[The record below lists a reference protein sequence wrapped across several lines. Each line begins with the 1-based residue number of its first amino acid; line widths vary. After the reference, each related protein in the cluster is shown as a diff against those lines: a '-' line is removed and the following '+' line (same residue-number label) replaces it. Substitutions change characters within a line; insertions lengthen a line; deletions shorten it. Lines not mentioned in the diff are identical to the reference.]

1 MAAIPETTPSATR
14 RPGFSHQK
22 KTRLRIDMTPM
33 VDLGFLLI
41 TFFIFTTRLAEPQ
54 ALKLFMPND
63 QDITVSPNTTGEGLT
78 LTILLDGN
86 NQIHY
91 YHGMPEK
98 ALAKGEIFSSNY
110 HPRKGIGQV
119 IRDKQA
125 AIDQSGKYPEGRKG
139 MVVIIKA
146 GPEASYKNMVDV
158 LDEML
163 INGVSKYAVVK
174 PSAEE
179 SGFLSDHP

>member
-1 MAAIPETTPSATR
+1 MTNLPDAGQAGPQR
-14 RPGFSHQK
+14 RGFFK
-22 KTRLRIDMTPM
+22 KKANNLRIDMTPM

-63 QDITVSPNTTGEGLT
+63 QDITVNPNTAGEGLT
-78 LTILLDGN
+78 LTILLNG
-86 NQIHY
+86 QHSIYY

-98 ALAKGEIFSSNY
+98 ALANGKVFPTNY
-110 HPRKGIGQV
+110 HPLKGIGQV

-139 MVVIIKA
+139 MVVLIKA

-174 PSAEE
+174 PSGEE
-179 SGFLSDHP
+179 LAILSN

>member
-1 MAAIPETTPSATR
+1 MAAIPETTPSAIR

-22 KTRLRIDMTPM
+22 KTHLQIDMTPM

-41 TFFIFTTRLAEPQ
+41 TFFIFTTRLGEPQ

-63 QDITVSPNTTGEGLT
+63 QDKTITPNTTGEGLT
-78 LTILLDGN
+78 LTILLDGKN
-86 NQIHY
+86 TIHY

-98 ALAKGEIFSSNY
+98 ALANGEIFSSNY
-110 HPRKGIGQV
+110 HSRKGIGQV
-119 IRDKQA
+119 IRDKQQ

-163 INGVSKYAVVK
+163 INGVTKYAVVK
-174 PSAEE
+174 PSADELR
-179 SGFLSDHP
+179 FLSN